1 MFNPF
6 NIIKPDRRD
15 FLQTAGVATL
25 GALTASNPRVIQA
38 SQPATGAT
46 ADSVILLWMGGGMAS
61 TETFDPKRYT
71 PFEKGM
77 ESSHVLSTFPAIE
90 TACEHI
96 KISQGLENIAS
107 IMDRATLIRS
117 YTAGDLG
124 HNLHS
129 RHQYHW
135 HTGYAP
141 PLPVAAPHIGSVTAK
156 ILGPRNPAVPPFIHL
171 GKRFTTSE
179 HEEHESFHTA
189 GFLGSEF
196 GPFWIPRPN
205 YATQAGQ
212 MPGSMTS
219 ERFKRCYQAFKKMA
233 NSSPIGR
240 FGSDYQ
246 KESLQRKLEKSYRFL
261 NSTAAQAFDLSA
273 EPQETLRKYDT
284 GRFGRGCLLARR
296 LIEAG
301 ARFIEVTTEYAPF
314 LDWDTHDNGHQ
325 GVAKLKANIDAPIAQ
340 LVLDLEER
348 GLLNRTMVVLAS
360 EFSRQM
366 QTQGRVEKK
375 RLDQNKAPT
384 RIGNL
389 KSYGIHGH
397 FTGAGSVLMFGGGL
411 KKGHLHGVTAD
422 EPPCNTIKNGVIIED
437 LHATIYKALGISPQ
451 MAFEVENHPFY
462 LTRDGN
468 GQPIE
473 SLFC

>member
-6 NIIKPDRRD
+6 NILKPDRRD

-25 GALTASNPRVIQA
+25 GAIAASNPHVIPA
-38 SQPATGAT
+38 SEPTTRAT
-46 ADSVILLWMGGGMAS
+46 ADSVILLWIGGGMAS

-77 ESSHVLSTFPAIE
+77 ESSRVLSTFPAIE
-90 TACEHI
+90 TSCDHI

-107 IMDRATLIRS
+107 VMDRATLIRS

-141 PLPVAAPHIGSVTAK
+141 TLPVAAPHIGSVTAK
-156 ILGPRNPAVPPFIHL
+156 LLGPRNPAVPAFIHI

-179 HEEHESFHTA
+179 QEEHESFHTA

-196 GPFWIPRPN
+196 DPFFIARPN
-205 YATQAGQ
+205 HATQTVQ
-212 MPGSMTS
+212 TSRDMTS
-219 ERFKRCYQAFKKMA
+219 ERFKCSYQAFKKIA

-240 FGSDYQ
+240 FGSEYQ
-246 KESLQRKLEKSYRFL
+246 KESLQRSLENSYRFL
-261 NSTAAQAFDLSA
+261 NSTATQAFNLSV
-273 EPQETLRKYDT
+273 EPEETFRKYDT

-301 ARFIEVTTEYAPF
+301 ARFIEVTTQYTPF
-314 LDWDTHDNGHQ
+314 LDWDTHDNGHTR
-325 GVAKLKANIDAPIAQ
+325 VAKLKANIDGPITQ
-340 LVLDLEER
+340 LILDLEER
-348 GLLNRTMVVLAS
+348 GLLNRTLIVLAS

-366 QTQGRVEKK
+366 QIQGRAEKK
-375 RLDQNKAPT
+375 RLDQSKAPG
-384 RIGNL
+384 RIRNL

-422 EPPCNTIKNGVIIED
+422 ERPCNTTKDRVIIED

-451 MAFEVENHPFY
+451 TAFEIENQPFY
-462 LTRDGN
+462 VTRNGN
-468 GQPIE
+468 GQPID
-473 SLFC
+473 SLFS